1 MDNDD
6 KVKDEIIDDGTQNSQ
21 DSKEL
26 ARLNREDD
34 FSKELTAKDFI
45 PQKEIHKEVRMFLDE
60 ELEVL
65 HKSRADVQAYNL
77 EKEFSET
84 AKHKSPLAMILLG
97 ICFLVVLSTVVV
109 MSLVIDQKDKGI
121 SVEMSVFDDLN
132 LKNLLDTVS
141 KIQDNYD
148 AAVKNRSDLIND
160 REVELRNAETK
171 FSQDTYLIKSL
182 KLSASEEKN
191 RLAETKNAYDESVK
205 AINNKYDPK
214 IKALETE
221 IEGYENQLKEYDAS
235 KIQAAQEQERLIN
248 SERRVQELERRK
260 LAQQYEDRIAELE
273 QTIELLRSSSS
284 EDVYRS
290 VTTLS
295 SKYQAEINGLDPKL
309 HDIKAEDLIAE
320 ARLSNPGNFDSSRK
334 ASSISGETAV
344 NGLKKFQ
351 DEYDNYNYLVN
362 AVAALPQKNSI
373 PSYVAASRAYVN
385 SMGETFTE
393 TTVALEN
400 EKKTLSRQVNNL
412 STEVKGLTKDYD
424 DLIDEYNELVDE
436 YDELSD
442 SYEGEKKQMKV
453 QFEAEKQEL
462 LQKSETEKEQLKT
475 EMLNDFSKESDKQKQ
490 FYESVVSG
498 VITNSKAMAAVVSAS
513 SKSDIQVYVTP
524 EIKKLI
530 GNAEV
535 PAEIKA
541 AKAVKGTIKADGEYF
556 KFTPAKD
563 KNGAAIDFD
572 LATVT
577 PGLIV
582 KLTVKK

>member
-6 KVKDEIIDDGTQNSQ
+6 KVKDEIIDDGTKNSK
-21 DSKEL
+21 DSKNSKEL
-26 ARLNREDD
+26 AKRDSGSD
-34 FSKELTAKDFI
+34 FSKELTARDFI

-84 AKHKSPLAMILLG
+84 SKHKSPLAMILLG

-141 KIQDNYD
+141 KIQNNYD
-148 AAVKNRSDLIND
+148 SAVKGRSDLIND
-160 REVELRNAETK
+160 REVELRNAESK
-171 FSQDTYLIKSL
+171 LSQDTYLIKSL
-182 KLSASEEKN
+182 KLSASEEATRIAEAKN
-191 RLAETKNAYDESVK
+191 TYDDSVK
-205 AINNKYDPK
+205 AINNKYEPK

-235 KIQAAQEQERLIN
+235 KVQAAQEQERLIN

-273 QTIELLRSSSS
+273 QTIEMLRSSSS

-290 VTTLS
+290 VSTLS

-320 ARLSNPGNFDSSRK
+320 ARLSNPGKFDSSK
-334 ASSISGETAV
+334 NTSGISGETAE

-351 DEYDNYNYLVN
+351 DDYDNYNYLVN

-393 TTVALEN
+393 TAIALES
-400 EKKTLSRQVNNL
+400 EKKTLSKQVANL
-412 STEVKGLTKDYD
+412 SSEVKGWEKDYD

-442 SYEGEKKQMKV
+442 SFEGEKE
-453 QFEAEKQEL
+453 QFEIEKAKLIE
-462 LQKSETEKEQLKT
+462 KFESEKEQLKT

-490 FYESVVSG
+490 FYENLVSG
-498 VITNSKAMAAVVSAS
+498 VITNSKAMAAVISAD
-513 SKSDIQVYVTP
+513 SKNDIQVYVTP

-530 GNAEV
+530 GAAEV

-556 KFTPAKD
+556 KFIPAKD
-563 KNGAAIDFD
+563 KNGAVVDFD
-572 LATVT
+572 LASVV
-577 PGLIV
+577 PGTIV

>member
-1 MDNDD
+1 M
-6 KVKDEIIDDGTQNSQ
+6 
-21 DSKEL
+21 
-26 ARLNREDD
+26 
-34 FSKELTAKDFI
+34 
-45 PQKEIHKEVRMFLDE
+45 
-60 ELEVL
+60 
-65 HKSRADVQAYNL
+65 
-77 EKEFSET
+77 
-84 AKHKSPLAMILLG
+84 
-97 ICFLVVLSTVVV
+97 
-109 MSLVIDQKDKGI
+109 
-121 SVEMSVFDDLN
+121 
-132 LKNLLDTVS
+132 
-141 KIQDNYD
+141 
-148 AAVKNRSDLIND
+148 
-160 REVELRNAETK
+160 
-171 FSQDTYLIKSL
+171 
-182 KLSASEEKN
+182 
-191 RLAETKNAYDESVK
+191 
-205 AINNKYDPK
+205 
-214 IKALETE
+214 
-221 IEGYENQLKEYDAS
+221 
-235 KIQAAQEQERLIN
+235 
-248 SERRVQELERRK
+248 
-260 LAQQYEDRIAELE
+260 
-273 QTIELLRSSSS
+273 
-284 EDVYRS
+284 
-290 VTTLS
+290 
-295 SKYQAEINGLDPKL
+295 
-309 HDIKAEDLIAE
+309 
-320 ARLSNPGNFDSSRK
+320 
-334 ASSISGETAV
+334 
-344 NGLKKFQ
+344 
-351 DEYDNYNYLVN
+351 
-362 AVAALPQKNSI
+362 
-373 PSYVAASRAYVN
+373 
-385 SMGETFTE
+385 
-393 TTVALEN
+393 EN

>member
-6 KVKDEIIDDGTQNSQ
+6 KIKDTESNDGV
-21 DSKEL
+21 DSSMALKRVNPE
-26 ARLNREDD
+26 ED

-45 PQKEIHKEVRMFLDE
+45 PQREIHKEVRMFLDE

-97 ICFLVVLSTVVV
+97 ICFLVVLSTVIV
-109 MSLVIDQKDKGI
+109 MSLVIDQKDRGI

-132 LKNLLDTVS
+132 LKNLLDTVT

-148 AAVKNRSDLIND
+148 AAVKSRSDLINN
-160 REVELRNAETK
+160 REVELRNAAAK
-171 FSQDTYLIKSL
+171 RDQDVFLIKSL
-182 KLSASEEKN
+182 KLPAGEEKT
-191 RLAETKNAYDESVK
+191 RLTQTNKAYEESVK
-205 AINNKYDPK
+205 NINNQYEPK

-221 IEGYENQLKEYDAS
+221 IHGYEDQLKEYDAS

-260 LAQQYEDRIAELE
+260 LSQQYEDRIAELE
-273 QTIELLRSSSS
+273 QTIELLRSASTD
-284 EDVYRS
+284 DVYRS
-290 VTTLS
+290 VSTLS

-309 HDIKAEDLIAE
+309 HDITAEDLILE
-320 ARLSNPGNFDSSRK
+320 ARNNAAENFDSRETVSG
-334 ASSISGETAV
+334 ISDETLV
-344 NGLKKFQ
+344 NGFEQFQ
-351 DEYDNYNYLVN
+351 NDYDSYSYLVN
-362 AVAALPQKNSI
+362 VVASLPQKNSI
-373 PSYVAASRAYVN
+373 PSYVAASRTFVN
-385 SMGETFTE
+385 SMGKTFSD

-400 EKKTLSRQVNNL
+400 DKKNL
-412 STEVKGLTKDYD
+412 SKQVKNLSSEVTGLVKDYD
-424 DLIDEYNELVDE
+424 SLIDEYNELVDE

-442 SYEGEKKQMKV
+442 SYNGEKKL
-453 QFEAEKQEL
+453 FEAEKAEM
-462 LQKSETEKEQLKT
+462 KVKFETEKEQILKKNESEKT
-475 EMLNDFSKESDKQKQ
+475 QLKNDFEKETEKNKKFFEDCIA
-490 FYESVVSG
+490 G
-498 VITNSKAMAAVVSAS
+498 VITSSKAMAAVISAS

-524 EIKKLI
+524 EVKKLI
-530 GNAEV
+530 GKTEV

-563 KNGAAIDFD
+563 KNGATVDFD
-572 LATVT
+572 LSTIT
-577 PGLIV
+577 PGVIV

>member
-6 KVKDEIIDDGTQNSQ
+6 KVKDEIIDDGTKNSK
-21 DSKEL
+21 DSKKSKEL
-26 ARLNREDD
+26 AKRDSESD
-34 FSKELTAKDFI
+34 FSKELTARDFI

-84 AKHKSPLAMILLG
+84 SKHKSPLAMILLG

-141 KIQDNYD
+141 KIQNNYD
-148 AAVKNRSDLIND
+148 SAVKGRSDLIND

-171 FSQDTYLIKSL
+171 LSQDTYLIKSL
-182 KLSASEEKN
+182 KLPASEEAT
-191 RLAETKNAYDESVK
+191 RLAEAKNTYDDSVK
-205 AINNKYDPK
+205 AINNKYEPK

-235 KIQAAQEQERLIN
+235 KVQAAQEQERLIN

-273 QTIELLRSSSS
+273 QTIEMLRSSSS

-290 VTTLS
+290 VSTLS

-320 ARLSNPGNFDSSRK
+320 ARLSNPGKFDSSK
-334 ASSISGETAV
+334 NTSGISGETAV

-351 DEYDNYNYLVN
+351 DDYDNYNYLVN

-393 TTVALEN
+393 TAIALES
-400 EKKTLSRQVNNL
+400 EKKKLSKQVANL
-412 STEVKGLTKDYD
+412 SSEVKGWEKDYD

-442 SYEGEKKQMKV
+442 SFEGEKE
-453 QFEAEKQEL
+453 QFEIEKAKLIE
-462 LQKSETEKEQLKT
+462 KFESEKEQLKA
-475 EMLNDFSKESDKQKQ
+475 EMLENISNEAEKNRQ
-490 FYESVVSG
+490 FYENFVSG
-498 VITNSKAMAAVVSAS
+498 VITNSKAMAAVISAD
-513 SKSDIQVYVTP
+513 SKNDIQVYVIP
-524 EIKKLI
+524 EIKNLI
-530 GNAEV
+530 GSAEV

-556 KFTPAKD
+556 KFIPAID
-563 KNGAAIDFD
+563 KNGAVVDFD
-572 LATVT
+572 LASVV
-577 PGLIV
+577 PGTIV

>member
-6 KVKDEIIDDGTQNSQ
+6 KVKDEIITDGTQNS
-21 DSKEL
+21 KEL
-26 ARLNREDD
+26 AKRDSGSD
-34 FSKELTAKDFI
+34 YSKELTARDFI

-65 HKSRADVQAYNL
+65 HRSRADVQAYNI

-97 ICFLVVLSTVVV
+97 ICFMVVLSTVVV
-109 MSLVIDQKDKGI
+109 MSLVIDQKDKDI

-148 AAVKNRSDLIND
+148 TAVKSRSDLIND
-160 REVELRNAETK
+160 REVELRNAESK
-171 FSQDTYLIKSL
+171 LNQDKYLIESL
-182 KLSASEEKN
+182 KLSDAEEKK
-191 RLAETKNAYDESVK
+191 RLAKIQDSYNESVK
-205 AINNKYDPK
+205 NINNKYEPK
-214 IKALETE
+214 IKALESE
-221 IEGYENQLKEYDAS
+221 ITSYENQLKEYDAS

-273 QTIELLRSSSS
+273 QTIELLRSSST

-290 VTTLS
+290 VSTLS

-320 ARLSNPGNFDSSRK
+320 SRLSDPGKFDSSRK
-334 ASSISGETAV
+334 AYGISDETAV
-344 NGLKKFQ
+344 SGIKKFQ
-351 DEYDNYNYLVN
+351 DEYDNYNYLVS

-385 SMGETFTE
+385 SMGETFVKT
-393 TTVALEN
+393 ASNLES
-400 EKKTLSRQVNNL
+400 EKKTLSKQVSNL
-412 STEVKGLTKDYD
+412 SSEVKDLEKDYD

-436 YDELSD
+436 YDELFD
-442 SYEGEKKQMKV
+442 SYEVEKE
-453 QFEAEKQEL
+453 QFEAEKTEL
-462 LQKSETEKEQLKT
+462 KVQFETEKEQLKA
-475 EMLNDFSKESDKQKQ
+475 EMLENISNEAEKNKQ
-490 FYESVVSG
+490 FYETIVSG
-498 VITNSKAMAAVVSAS
+498 VITNSKAMAAVISAE
-513 SKSDIQVYVTP
+513 SKTDIQVYVIP
-524 EIKKLI
+524 EIQKLV
-530 GNAEV
+530 GSAEV
-535 PAEIKA
+535 PAEIRAIKP
-541 AKAVKGTIKADGEYF
+541 VKGTIKADGEYF
-556 KFTPAKD
+556 KFIPAKD
-563 KNGAAIDFD
+563 KNAAVIDFD

-577 PGLIV
+577 PGVIV

>member
-1 MDNDD
+1 
-6 KVKDEIIDDGTQNSQ
+6 
-21 DSKEL
+21 
-26 ARLNREDD
+26 
-34 FSKELTAKDFI
+34 
-45 PQKEIHKEVRMFLDE
+45 MFLDE

-84 AKHKSPLAMILLG
+84 SKHKSPLAMILLG

-148 AAVKNRSDLIND
+148 SAVKSRSDLIND
-160 REVELRNAETK
+160 REVELRNAESK
-171 FSQDTYLIKSL
+171 LSQDTYLIKSL
-182 KLSASEEKN
+182 KLSASEETIRIAEAKN
-191 RLAETKNAYDESVK
+191 TYDDSVK
-205 AINNKYDPK
+205 AINNKYEPK

-235 KIQAAQEQERLIN
+235 KVQAAQEQERLIN

-273 QTIELLRSSSS
+273 QTIEMLRSSSS

-290 VTTLS
+290 VSTLS

-320 ARLSNPGNFDSSRK
+320 ARVNNPGKFDSSKK
-334 ASSISGETAV
+334 ASGVSGETAV

-351 DEYDNYNYLVN
+351 NEYDNYNYLVN

-393 TTVALEN
+393 TAIALES
-400 EKKTLSRQVNNL
+400 EKKKLSKQVANL
-412 STEVKGLTKDYD
+412 SYEVKGWEKDYD

-436 YDELSD
+436 YDELND
-442 SYEGEKKQMKV
+442 SFEGEKKQMKV

-490 FYESVVSG
+490 FYENLVSG

-513 SKSDIQVYVTP
+513 SQSDIQVYVTP

-530 GNAEV
+530 GTAEI

-556 KFTPAKD
+556 KFIPAKD
-563 KNGAAIDFD
+563 KNGAIIDFD

-577 PGLIV
+577 PGVIV

>member
-6 KVKDEIIDDGTQNSQ
+6 KINEDEKIVDSGTENTKALSRMNG
-21 DSKEL
+21 DE
-26 ARLNREDD
+26 D

-77 EKEFSET
+77 EKEFSKT
-84 AKHKSPLAMILLG
+84 ASHKSPLAMILLG

-109 MSLVIDQKDKGI
+109 MSLVIDQKDRGI

-171 FSQDTYLIKSL
+171 LSQDNYLIKSL
-182 KLSASEEKN
+182 KLPAGDEKT
-191 RLAETKNAYDESVK
+191 RLTQAKKSYDESVK
-205 AINNKYDPK
+205 SINDKYDPK
-214 IKALETE
+214 IKALEAE
-221 IEGYENQLKEYDAS
+221 IAGYENQLKEYDAS

-260 LAQQYEDRIAELE
+260 LTQQYEDRIAELE

-290 VTTLS
+290 VSTLS

-309 HDIKAEDLIAE
+309 HDLKAEDLIAE
-320 ARLSNPGNFDSSRK
+320 ARENNAGDFDSNTSTMN
-334 ASSISGETAV
+334 ISGETAV

-351 DEYDNYNYLVN
+351 NEYDNYNYLVN

-453 QFEAEKQEL
+453 QFEAEKRSFC
-462 LQKSETEKEQLKT
+462 KRMKPKK
-475 EMLNDFSKESDKQKQ
+475 N
-490 FYESVVSG
+490 
-498 VITNSKAMAAVVSAS
+498 S
-513 SKSDIQVYVTP
+513 SKPKCLTIFQ
-524 EIKKLI
+524 KKATSKSSSMKALF
-530 GNAEV
+530 
-535 PAEIKA
+535 PA
-541 AKAVKGTIKADGEYF
+541 
-556 KFTPAKD
+556 
-563 KNGAAIDFD
+563 
-572 LATVT
+572 
-577 PGLIV
+577 
-582 KLTVKK
+582 

>member
-6 KVKDEIIDDGTQNSQ
+6 KIKDEKIDDGTQNS
-21 DSKEL
+21 KEL
-26 ARLNREDD
+26 AKLNREDD
-34 FSKELTAKDFI
+34 YSKELTARDFI

-65 HKSRADVQAYNL
+65 HKSRADVQAYNI

-148 AAVKNRSDLIND
+148 TAVKSRSDLIND
-160 REVELRNAETK
+160 REVELRNAESK
-171 FSQDTYLIKSL
+171 LNQDSYLIRSL
-182 KLSASEEKN
+182 KLSASEEKT
-191 RLAETKNAYDESVK
+191 RLAQAQDTYNESVK
-205 AINNKYDPK
+205 TINNKYDPK

-221 IEGYENQLKEYDAS
+221 IEGYEDQLKEYDAS

-260 LAQQYEDRIAELE
+260 LAQQYEDRITELE

-290 VTTLS
+290 VSTLS

-309 HDIKAEDLIAE
+309 HDIKAEDLIAG
-320 ARLSNPGNFDSSRK
+320 ARLSNPGKFDSSKK
-334 ASSISGETAV
+334 AANISGETAV
-344 NGLKKFQ
+344 NGIKKFQ

-385 SMGETFTE
+385 SMGETFVD
-393 TTVALEN
+393 TTTALEN
-400 EKKTLSRQVNNL
+400 EKKKLSKQVANL
-412 STEVKGLTKDYD
+412 SSEVSGLEKDYD
-424 DLIDEYNELVDE
+424 DLIDEYNDLIDE
-436 YDELSD
+436 YDELND
-442 SYEGEKKQMKV
+442 SYEGEKAH
-453 QFEAEKQEL
+453 FEAEKAALWVKFEAEKEEL
-462 LQKSETEKEQLKT
+462 LKKNESEKTQLKNDFEKESEKNKNL
-475 EMLNDFSKESDKQKQ
+475 
-490 FYESVVSG
+490 YENAISG
-498 VITNSKAMAAVVSAS
+498 VITNSKAMAAVISAS
-513 SKSDIQVYVTP
+513 SKNDIMVYVTP

-535 PAEIKA
+535 SAEIKA
-541 AKAVKGTIKADGEYF
+541 IKAVKGTIKADGEYF

-563 KNGAAIDFD
+563 KNGAIIDFD

>member
-6 KVKDEIIDDGTQNSQ
+6 KINDEIINDGTEN
-21 DSKEL
+21 SKEL
-26 ARLNREDD
+26 AKLSREDD

-65 HKSRADVQAYNL
+65 HKSRADVQAYNI
-77 EKEFSET
+77 EKEFAKTS
-84 AKHKSPLAMILLG
+84 KHKSPLAMILLG

-148 AAVKNRSDLIND
+148 SAVKSRSDLINN
-160 REVELRNAETK
+160 RESELRNAEAK
-171 FSQDTYLIKSL
+171 RDQEIFLVKSL
-182 KLSASEEKN
+182 KLPASDEKDRIN
-191 RLAETKNAYDESVK
+191 KINKAYDDSVK
-205 AINNKYDPK
+205 SINSQYEPK
-214 IKALETE
+214 IKALEAE
-221 IEGYENQLKEYDAS
+221 INDYEEQLKEYDAS

-284 EDVYRS
+284 DEVYNS
-290 VTTLS
+290 ITTLS

-320 ARLSNPGNFDSSRK
+320 ARKKGSGKFDSK
-334 ASSISGETAV
+334 KTASGISDETAV
-344 NGLKKFQ
+344 KGLNQFQ
-351 DEYDNYNYLVN
+351 KDYDSYSYLVN
-362 AVAALPQKNSI
+362 AVSALPQKNSI
-373 PSYVAASRAYVN
+373 PSYVTAFKTFVN
-385 SMGETFTE
+385 SMGKTFTD

-400 EKKTLSRQVNNL
+400 DKKALSKQVNNL
-412 STEVKGLTKDYD
+412 SSEVTGLTNDYD
-424 DLIDEYNELVDE
+424 SLIDEYNALVDE
-436 YDELSD
+436 YDELYD
-442 SYEGEKKQMKV
+442 SYEGEKAHY
-453 QFEAEKQEL
+453 EAEKQEL
-462 LQKSETEKEQLKT
+462 KVKFEAEKEELLQQNESEKAQLKNDFAKETEKNKKVFE
-475 EMLNDFSKESDKQKQ
+475 DCIA
-490 FYESVVSG
+490 G
-498 VITNSKAMAAVVSAS
+498 VITSSKAMAAVISAE

-524 EIKKLI
+524 EVKKLI
-530 GNAEV
+530 GNTEV
-535 PAEIKA
+535 PAEIRAVKP
-541 AKAVKGTIKADGEYF
+541 VKGTIKADGEYF
-556 KFTPAKD
+556 KFIPAKD
-563 KNGAAIDFD
+563 KNGAVVDFD
-572 LATVT
+572 LPTVT
-577 PGLIV
+577 PGVIV